1 MGRHGLY
8 GPPPPHRG
16 MSDFEKTLRIIGAV
30 GIVAAIANHSPY
42 SPYYYYRYHYYR
54 PPVVVVEQQPVI
66 VEKHIVVE
74 TPVIIER
81 QVIVPDEPDEQEEGL
96 LDDGEGLFSL
106 KMGASFTIESMQI
119 PGCAFTA
126 ARLTSDPVE
135 GSPLHE
141 LGLQEGDALTRLGDT
156 AVNELEV
163 LEQKEGNM
171 EIRYIK
177 AGTTKV
183 LLANVYIPT
192 DDEILNEDEVHY
204 AP

>member
-1 MGRHGLY
+1 
-8 GPPPPHRG
+8 
-16 MSDFEKTLRIIGAV
+16 MSDFERTLRIIGMM
-30 GIVAAIANHSPY
+30 GRVAAIANHAPY
-42 SPYYYYRYHYYR
+42 SPYYYYRYHYSR
-54 PPVVVVEQQPVI
+54 PPVVVVEQPPVI

-74 TPVIIER
+74 TPVIIDR
-81 QVIVPDEPDEQEEGL
+81 QIIVPEKQEEL
-96 LDDGEGLFSL
+96 QDDNEGLYSL
-106 KMGASFTIESMQI
+106 KMGASFNLESMQI
-119 PGCAFTA
+119 PGYAFTA

-141 LGLQEGDALTRLGDT
+141 LGLHEGDAITRLGGT

-163 LEQKEGNM
+163 LEQQEGNT

-177 AGTTKV
+177 AGTEKV

-192 DDEILNEDEVHY
+192 DDEVLNEDETHY